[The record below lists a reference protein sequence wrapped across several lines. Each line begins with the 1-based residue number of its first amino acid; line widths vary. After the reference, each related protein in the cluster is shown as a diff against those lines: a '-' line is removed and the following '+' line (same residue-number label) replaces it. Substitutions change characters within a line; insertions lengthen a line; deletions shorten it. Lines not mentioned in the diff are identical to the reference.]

1 MKIRTFL
8 ALEIPDYV
16 KEKIFNLIN
25 DFDDAK
31 FFRWEQKHKIH
42 LTLKFIGEI
51 EKNLIPE
58 IITKLNFLNNLST
71 QTLELTNFGSFYYK
85 KEPKI
90 FWAGLKV
97 SDELIN
103 AVNLVED
110 YLYEFGI
117 EKEKRNFKPHLTLLR
132 IKNIAKTDFLSKLKD
147 LNFEPIVFEADK
159 IVLYKSELLP
169 TGSVYKSLHKFQL
182 KKTELK

>member
-8 ALEIPDYV
+8 ALEIPDNV

-25 DFDDAK
+25 DFDEAK
-31 FFRWEQKHKIH
+31 FFKWEQKNKIH
-42 LTLKFIGEI
+42 LTLKFLGDI

-58 IITKLNFLNNLST
+58 IIAKLNFLNNLST
-71 QTLELTNFGSFYYK
+71 QTLELTNFGLFYHK

-90 FWAGLKV
+90 FWAELNV

-103 AVNLVED
+103 AVDLVED
-110 YLYEFGI
+110 CLYEFGI

-132 IKNIAKTDFLSKLKD
+132 VKKSAKTDFLSKLKD
-147 LNFEPIVFEADK
+147 FNFEPIVFESDT
-159 IVLYKSELLP
+159 IVFYKSELLP

-182 KKTELK
+182 KKRS